1 MSRKGEN
8 IFRRRDG
15 RWEARYIH
23 HYEAGKPKYH
33 YLYAASYAE
42 ARAKKQFAM
51 SLVAEEV
58 ALPKG
63 MTFGKLARLW
73 LSDIR
78 ISVKESTYTRY
89 HRTVEKYVI
98 DALGEIDVALLDHFH
113 INSFAED
120 LLAAGGM
127 RGQGLS
133 PKSVTD
139 ILCVVKMILKFGEC
153 NGYCSGNVAGIRF
166 PQRQRRAVRTL
177 ESDARVFLEQELM
190 DSRDPTAIGIL
201 LSLFAGMR
209 IGEVCGLRWCDVDP
223 YLRSVTVSQ
232 TVERIADLDAT
243 DGRRT
248 KIIICEPKTE
258 CSSRTI
264 PLPQFLSEHIELFR
278 GKPSHYVLTGSESP
292 IEPCAFYHRYKSL
305 MRGYGLESY
314 SFHALRHTFATRCV
328 EQGVDTKSLSEI
340 LGHANISTTL
350 AFYVHPTLEQKRAQ
364 MEKLAPSY
372 SQSKF

>member
-1 MSRKGEN
+1 MSRRGEN
-8 IFRRRDG
+8 IFRRKDG

-23 HYEAGKPKYH
+23 HYENGKPKYH
-33 YLYAASYAE
+33 YLYAASYTE
-42 ARAKKQFAM
+42 VRAKKQFAM

-58 ALPKG
+58 ALPRG
-63 MTFGKLARLW
+63 MTFEKIARLW

-89 HRTVEKYVI
+89 HRIVEKYVI
-98 DALGEIDVALLDHFH
+98 GELGGIDVGMLDHFR

-120 LLAAGGM
+120 LLVCGGIKHE
-127 RGQGLS
+127 GLS

-139 ILCVVKMILKFGEC
+139 ILCVIKMIIKFGES
-153 NGYCSGNVAGIRF
+153 NGYMFGNTVGIRF

-177 ESDARVFLEQELM
+177 DGDARVFLEQVLLESDDL
-190 DSRDPTAIGIL
+190 TAIGIL

-209 IGEVCGLRWCDVDP
+209 IGEVCGLRWKDVDS
-223 YLRSVTVSQ
+223 YTRSVTVSR
-232 TVERIADLDAT
+232 TVERISDLDECAE
-243 DGRRT
+243 RKT

-264 PLPQFLSEHIELFR
+264 PLPKFLSDHLERFR
-278 GKPSHYVLTGSESP
+278 SDDQDYVITAARDP
-292 IEPCAFYHRYKSL
+292 IEPCAFYHRYKAF

-328 EQGVDTKSLSEI
+328 EQGFDTKSLSEI

-350 AFYVHPTLEQKRAQ
+350 AFYVHPSLEQKRAQ
-364 MEKLAPSY
+364 MEKLAPNY
-372 SQSKF
+372 S